1 MALGFL
7 FICNGLAN
15 PYEATVALFSTMIK
29 SIHVIFNETTS
40 YFIISLLH
48 LFHAYSAS
56 CGAQE
61 EGEVLTYKV
70 PALVVDD
77 YCR

>member
-29 SIHVIFNETTS
+29 LIHVVFNEV
-40 YFIISLLH
+40 ISLFH
-48 LFHAYSAS
+48 LFHSYTTS

-61 EGEVLTYKV
+61 EGEVLIIYIRF
-70 PALVVDD
+70 L
-77 YCR
+77 R

>member
-1 MALGFL
+1 MTSRLDGFP

-29 SIHVIFNETTS
+29 SIHVVFNEATG
-40 YFIISLLH
+40 YFIISLFH
-48 LFHAYSAS
+48 LFHAYTAS

-61 EGEVLTYKV
+61 EGEVLII
-70 PALVVDD
+70 
-77 YCR
+77 